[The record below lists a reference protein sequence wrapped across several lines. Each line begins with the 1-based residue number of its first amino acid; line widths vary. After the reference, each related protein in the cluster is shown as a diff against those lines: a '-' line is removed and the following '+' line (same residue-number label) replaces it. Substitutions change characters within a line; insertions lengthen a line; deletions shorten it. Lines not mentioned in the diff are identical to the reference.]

1 VERRRWIDA
10 DTFADYLALAQ
21 LLPGPGSTQ
30 ICFLIG
36 LSRAGIRGG
45 IAAWL
50 GFTLPSAILMIV
62 FATGLTRVHRE
73 LHGLQVAA
81 VAVVAAAVVT
91 MFRRL
96 CPDWQ
101 RAAIAAG
108 AAIVA
113 LIYATPLT
121 QMLLIAA
128 GAGAGVL
135 LLRSAVSPASGA
147 VALPVT
153 RSAATIALA
162 AFGALFIGLRISG
175 PPLVYALYRTGAL
188 VFGGGHVVL
197 PLLEQAIVRPGWV
210 NNEDFLAGYGAAQAI
225 PGPLFTFGAFL
236 GFVARVRPN
245 GLLGAVI
252 GLLAIFSPGL
262 LLAYGVAPFWRT
274 LRDRPWARPALS
286 GVNAAVVGLL
296 AAALGAA
303 ARVVVHRPAD
313 GLIALAGFALLLST
327 PIPPVLVVIAIAASE
342 ALLL

>member
-1 VERRRWIDA
+1 VERRRWIDEE
-10 DTFADYLALAQ
+10 TFADFLALAQ
-21 LLPGPGSTQ
+21 LLPGPGSSQ

-36 LSRAGIRGG
+36 LSRAGLRGG

-50 GFTLPSAILMIV
+50 GFTLPSAILMTL
-62 FATGLTRVHRE
+62 FAAGLTRVHRE

-81 VAVVAAAVVT
+81 VAVVAAAVVA

-101 RAAIAAG
+101 RAVIAA
-108 AAIVA
+108 AAAVVA
-113 LIYATPLT
+113 LVYATPLT

-135 LLRSAVSPASGA
+135 LLRSNVLAASRA
-147 VALPVT
+147 AALPVT
-153 RSAATIALA
+153 RRATTIALA
-162 AFGALFIGLRISG
+162 CFAVLFMALRISG
-175 PPLVYALYRTGAL
+175 PPLVYALYRTGSL

-210 NNEDFLAGYGAAQAI
+210 SNGDFLAGYGAAQAI

-236 GFVARVRPN
+236 GFVARVQPN
-245 GLLGAVI
+245 GPIGAVL

-262 LLAYGVAPFWRT
+262 LLAYGVAPFWGSV
-274 LRDRPWARPALS
+274 RDRSWARPALS

-296 AAALGAA
+296 AATLGAA
-303 ARVVVHRPAD
+303 ARAVVHSPAD
-313 GLIALAGFALLLST
+313 AFIALAGFALLLGT
-327 PIPPVLVVIAIAASE
+327 RIPPVLVVLAIAASE
-342 ALLL
+342 ALFL